1 MIFAA
6 NLANYEKLLQQKY
19 EVSSSIWHKGGHAAV
34 GALVQTLAQSTA
46 TKEGRK

>member
-19 EVSSSIWHKGGHAAV
+19 GVPSVSV
-34 GALVQTLAQSTA
+34 RRAQ
-46 TKEGRK
+46 KN